1 MSSGGH
7 LNLIWKGI
15 LLRMYAQQAL
25 MKLLHQRGVGRA
37 LTRANHMEPVVKSV
51 ECMMGREIVLNDSE
65 WWRPESN
72 FYFPLFPPPLV
83 SIFCLFVCLYFVL
96 FADKVSQ
103 TILKFCLVISPGK
116 INWIESDQIAIE
128 KLNYLFQGY
137 WQENV
142 TWYICFFFPQKC
154 SSRRNGRLKE
164 IVQTRDRKSVV

>member
-51 ECMMGREIVLNDSE
+51 ECMMGREIVFNDSE

-72 FYFPLFPPPLV
+72 FYFPLFFSPFGFNFL
-83 SIFCLFVCLYFVL
+83 SVCLSL

-103 TILKFCLVISPGK
+103 TILKFCLVISV
-116 INWIESDQIAIE
+116 
-128 KLNYLFQGY
+128 YFQ
-137 WQENV
+137 V
-142 TWYICFFFPQKC
+142 K
-154 SSRRNGRLKE
+154 
-164 IVQTRDRKSVV
+164 